1 MGPPSPLPPLQGAFP
16 HCRSSRGSPSNHG
29 APEPENGPHGAGAG
43 GGSAPWGAGAG
54 VSTPRRAPQALTRAL
69 SSSPDDPEGAFVPPE
84 FDVTGNTFEVSG
96 RRPGGQC
103 GKGCREPAQPAPG
116 RDHGCQGTRLPR
128 LRVDSRRSCSKHWRL
143 LRRGRNG
150 RSPAEAARRGRCGS
164 VGGSQAG
171 WRWRPRGRR
180 GPWAPLRA
188 LPRGS
193 LTRDVPRGQAAR
205 PPAWQGCREDT
216 LPLGCVPGAGQA
228 LARSGQWPPSALY
241 PLTELAGSQGTAA
254 RGGPRVGPAGRREG
268 AAPPPRMDGTVPLRG
283 HLSCGGGA
291 PSLWARLGAGC
302 TRLCPREGA
311 SPPPPSWG
319 GGVCFLSC
327 SASHGL
333 TVAPPTGEEGL
344 LRAPTRVQ
352 VRPRPGLRGLCSAPG
367 QPRSGTH
374 PQGLADPWAVRVL
387 HCGAVTPVWH
397 PSCPCLGTEWHSCSW
412 QSQLLCR

>member
-96 RRPGGQC
+96 RRPGGQR

-116 RDHGCQGTRLPR
+116 RDRGCQGTRLPR

-193 LTRDVPRGQAAR
+193 LTHDVPRGQAAR

-241 PLTELAGSQGTAA
+241 PLTESAGSQGTAA

-333 TVAPPTGEEGL
+333 TVASPTGEEGL
-344 LRAPTRVQ
+344 LRVPTRVQ
-352 VRPRPGLRGLCSAPG
+352 VRPPAGAPG
-367 QPRSGTH
+367 PLLCPGPASFR
-374 PQGLADPWAVRVL
+374 
-387 HCGAVTPVWH
+387 H
-397 PSCPCLGTEWHSCSW
+397 PSPGAGRPLGGPGAALWGCHS
-412 QSQLLCR
+412 RVAPIMPMPRD

>member
-84 FDVTGNTFEVSG
+84 FDVTGNTFEVSD
-96 RRPGGQC
+96 RRPGGQRR
-103 GKGCREPAQPAPG
+103 KGCREPAQPAPG
-116 RDHGCQGTRLPR
+116 RDRGCQGTRLPR

-193 LTRDVPRGQAAR
+193 LTHDVPRGQAAR

-241 PLTELAGSQGTAA
+241 PLTESAGSQGTAA

-268 AAPPPRMDGTVPLRG
+268 AAPPPPHGWHRAPPWAPELRRRGTQPLGPPRGGLHSALPAGRGLAAPTFLGWGSVFSELFCVPRADGGFSHRRG
-283 HLSCGGGA
+283 GPAACADAGA
-291 PSLWARLGAGC
+291 
-302 TRLCPREGA
+302 GA
-311 SPPPPSWG
+311 SPAGAPGPLLCPGPASCRHPSPGAGRPLGGPGAALWG
-319 GGVCFLSC
+319 CHSR
-327 SASHGL
+327 
-333 TVAPPTGEEGL
+333 VAPIMPM
-344 LRAPTRVQ
+344 
-352 VRPRPGLRGLCSAPG
+352 PR
-367 QPRSGTH
+367 
-374 PQGLADPWAVRVL
+374 D
-387 HCGAVTPVWH
+387 
-397 PSCPCLGTEWHSCSW
+397 
-412 QSQLLCR
+412 

>member
-96 RRPGGQC
+96 RRPGGQR

-116 RDHGCQGTRLPR
+116 RARGCQGTWLPR
-128 LRVDSRRSCSKHWRL
+128 LRVDSRRSCAPSTGVSYGGAGTAAP
-143 LRRGRNG
+143 LRRPRAGDGAGAWAGAR
-150 RSPAEAARRGRCGS
+150 PA
-164 VGGSQAG
+164 GGG
-171 WRWRPRGRR
+171 GPGRR

-193 LTRDVPRGQAAR
+193 LTHDVPRGQAAR

-241 PLTELAGSQGTAA
+241 PLTESAGSQGTAA
-254 RGGPRVGPAGRREG
+254 CGGPRVGPAGCREG

-333 TVAPPTGEEGL
+333 TVASPTGEEGL

-352 VRPRPGLRGLCSAPG
+352 VRPPAGAPG
-367 QPRSGTH
+367 PLLCPGPASF
-374 PQGLADPWAVRVL
+374 P
-387 HCGAVTPVWH
+387 H
-397 PSCPCLGTEWHSCSW
+397 PSPGAGRPLGGPGAALWGCHS
-412 QSQLLCR
+412 RVAPIMPMPRD

>member
-96 RRPGGQC
+96 RRPGGQR

-116 RDHGCQGTRLPR
+116 RDRGCPASAWTRGDRAPSTGVSYGGAGTAAPLRRPRAGDGAGAWAGARPAGGGGRAAGEGPGRPSERCLGAPSHTTCPGDRQHGP
-128 LRVDSRRSCSKHWRL
+128 
-143 LRRGRNG
+143 RRGRGAERTPCRWGVSQVPG
-150 RSPAEAARRGRCGS
+150 RLWPAADSGRL
-164 VGGSQAG
+164 
-171 WRWRPRGRR
+171 RPFILLLSRR
-180 GPWAPLRA
+180 GPRA
-188 LPRGS
+188 LPLAEGPVWAQQAVGRG
-193 LTRDVPRGQAAR
+193 RH
-205 PPAWQGCREDT
+205 
-216 LPLGCVPGAGQA
+216 
-228 LARSGQWPPSALY
+228 
-241 PLTELAGSQGTAA
+241 
-254 RGGPRVGPAGRREG
+254 
-268 AAPPPRMDGTVPLRG
+268 PPPRMDGTVPLRG

-352 VRPRPGLRGLCSAPG
+352 VRPPPGLRGLCSAPG
-367 QPRSGTH
+367 QPRSGTR

-397 PSCPCLGTEWHSCSW
+397 PSCPCLGTEWHSRSW

>member
-96 RRPGGQC
+96 RRPGGQR

-116 RDHGCQGTRLPR
+116 RDRGCQGTRLPR
-128 LRVDSRRSCSKHWRL
+128 LRVDSRRSRAPST
-143 LRRGRNG
+143 GV
-150 RSPAEAARRGRCGS
+150 SY
-164 VGGSQAG
+164 GGAG
-171 WRWRPRGRR
+171 TA
-180 GPWAPLRA
+180 APLRRPRAGDGAGAWAGA

-193 LTRDVPRGQAAR
+193 LTHDVPRGQAAR

-241 PLTELAGSQGTAA
+241 PLTESAGSQGTAA
-254 RGGPRVGPAGRREG
+254 CGGPRVGPAGRREG
-268 AAPPPRMDGTVPLRG
+268 AAPPPRMDGTVPLHG

-333 TVAPPTGEEGL
+333 TVASPTGEEAL

-352 VRPRPGLRGLCSAPG
+352 VRPPPGLRGLCSAPG
-367 QPRSGTH
+367 QPRAGTR

-397 PSCPCLGTEWHSCSW
+397 PSCPCLGTEWHSRSW